1 MYVVTGA
8 TGNTG
13 SIVAHALRRRG
24 QTVRV
29 IGRHKDKLKD
39 FVRLGAEPFVC
50 DLADQHAL
58 TRAFMGAHA
67 VYAMI
72 PPDHAANDYRAH
84 QDRIADSI
92 SGAIEEAGVRHTVV
106 LSSFGADK
114 ASGTGP
120 VVGLHLFEEKLRK
133 IADANILCLRP
144 GYFME
149 NTLPQIGIIQQ
160 MGVCAGPVRPD
171 LKLPMIATRD
181 IGEVAVDELM
191 KLDFQ
196 GHQIRELQGERD
208 VTMAE
213 AAAIIGSEIAKPNL
227 QYVQAP
233 DDQIRTAMI
242 GLGMS
247 ASYAD
252 LILKMAAA
260 LNSGHMRALEP
271 RDARNTTPTS
281 YETFVKEEFVPRYF
295 GRAAKA

>member
-13 SIVAHALRRRG
+13 SVVARALRRRG

-29 IGRHKDKLKD
+29 IGRHKEKLKD

-50 DLADQHAL
+50 DLADQKAL
-58 TRAFMGAHA
+58 TRAFIGAHA

-72 PPDHAANDYRAH
+72 PPDPSSEDYRGH
-84 QDRIADSI
+84 QDGIGDAIA
-92 SGAIEEAGVRHTVV
+92 GAIEEVGVRHTVV

-133 IADANILCLRP
+133 IADANTLSLRP

-149 NTLPQIGIIQQ
+149 NTLPQIGIIKQ
-160 MGVCAGPVRPD
+160 MGVCAGPLRPD

-181 IGEVAVDELM
+181 IGEVAANELM

-196 GHQIRELQGERD
+196 GHQVRELQGERD
-208 VTMAE
+208 ITMAE
-213 AAAIIGSEIAKPNL
+213 TVAIIGSQIEKPQL
-227 QYVQAP
+227 EYLRAP
-233 DDQIRTAMI
+233 DDQLRAAMVR
-242 GLGMS
+242 LGMS
-247 ASYAD
+247 GNFVE
-252 LILKMAAA
+252 LMLEMAAA

-271 RDARNTTPTS
+271 RSERNTTPTS
-281 YETFVKEEFVPRYF
+281 YEIFVKEEFAPRYF
-295 GRAAKA
+295 GRAATA

>member
-13 SIVAHALRRRG
+13 SIVVRALRKRG

-29 IGRHKDKLKD
+29 IGRHKEKLKD
-39 FVRLGAEPFVC
+39 FVRHGAEPFVC
-50 DLADQHAL
+50 DLADQAAL
-58 TRAFMGAHA
+58 TKAFIGAHA

-72 PPDHAANDYRAH
+72 PPDTTAEDYRAH

-92 SGAIEEAGVRHTVV
+92 AGAIEEAGVRHTVV

-114 ASGTGP
+114 PSGTGP
-120 VVGLHLFEEKLRK
+120 VVGLHRFEEKLGK
-133 IADANILCLRP
+133 IGDANTLCLRP

-149 NTLPQIGIIQQ
+149 NTLPQIGIIKQ
-160 MGVCAGPVRPD
+160 MGMSAGPLRSD
-171 LKLPMIATRD
+171 LKMPMIATRD
-181 IGEVAVDELM
+181 IGEVAADELM
-191 KLDFQ
+191 RLDFH
-196 GHQIRELQGERD
+196 GHQVRELQGERD
-208 VTMAE
+208 ITMAE
-213 AAAIIGSEIAKPNL
+213 AAAIIGGQIDKPNL

-233 DDQIRTAMI
+233 DDQIRAAMI

-247 ASYAD
+247 ANFVELMLEMVAG
-252 LILKMAAA
+252 

-281 YETFVKEEFVPRYF
+281 YETFVKEEFAPRYF
-295 GRAAKA
+295 GRAANA